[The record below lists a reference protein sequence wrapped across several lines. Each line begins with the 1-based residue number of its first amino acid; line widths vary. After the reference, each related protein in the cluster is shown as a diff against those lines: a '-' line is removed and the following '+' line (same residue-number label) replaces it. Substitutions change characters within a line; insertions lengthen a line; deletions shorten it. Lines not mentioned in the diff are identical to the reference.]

1 MSVSKPSYEAVYEA
15 EHSFRYLAHGA
26 DSSLVRWHYHNE
38 YELHLIQSTRG
49 NAFIGDY
56 VGPFEPGTVFLC
68 GPYLPHNWVSLADF
82 QSGIRDRVI
91 NFSDERMC
99 SLADCLPEMRA
110 MKTMLADSR
119 YGIEFSPDASR
130 KVADAFTDVAR
141 LKGMPRVLKFLE
153 IMTTLAESGDYRTLS
168 ERSFEDESDSL
179 IEERVSI
186 VVNHIMEHCT
196 TDLHLDDVAGLL
208 GLTPSF
214 FSRWFRKTTGYR
226 FIDFVTRLRISR
238 ACEQLEASDKPITN
252 ICFEAGFSNVANFN
266 RHFLKIKGM
275 TPRQYRES
283 LDIRGRRTPIMV
295 SLRR

>member
-56 VGPFEPGTVFLC
+56 VGPFEPETVFLC

-91 NFSDERMC
+91 NFSDERMQ
-99 SLADCLPEMRA
+99 SLVHCLPEMRA
-110 MKTMLADSR
+110 LKTMLADSR
-119 YGIEFSPDASR
+119 YGIEFSREASHE
-130 KVADAFTDVAR
+130 VADAFTEVAR
-141 LKGMPRVLKFLE
+141 LKGMARVLKFLE

-186 VVNHIMEHCT
+186 VVNYIMEHCT
-196 TDLHLDDVAGLL
+196 ADLHLDDVAGLL

-238 ACEQLEASDKPITN
+238 ACEQLEVSDKPITN

-283 LDIRGRRTPIMV
+283 MEIRGRRTPIKV

>member
-1 MSVSKPSYEAVYEA
+1 MSVAKPSYEAVYEA
-15 EHSFRYLAHGA
+15 ERSFRYLAHGA

-56 VGPFEPGTVFLC
+56 VGAFEPGTVFLC
-68 GPYLPHNWVSLADF
+68 GPYLPHNWVSLEDF

-91 NFSDERMC
+91 NFSDDRMKALGTC
-99 SLADCLPEMRA
+99 MPEMKGLHA
-110 MKTMLADSR
+110 MLADSR
-119 YGIEFSPDASR
+119 YGIEFSKEISAQ
-130 KVADAFTDVAR
+130 VAPGFTEVAN
-141 LKGMPRVLKFLE
+141 LKGMARVLKFLD
-153 IMTTLAESGDYRTLS
+153 IMATLADSGDYRTLS
-168 ERSFEDESDSL
+168 SRSYEDESDSL
-179 IEERVSI
+179 TEERVNT
-186 VVNHIMEHCT
+186 VVNYIIHNCT
-196 TDLHLDDVAGLL
+196 RELGLEEVAGLL

-214 FSRWFRKTTGYR
+214 FSRWFKKTTGYR

-238 ACEQLEASDKPITN
+238 ACEQLEVTDKPITN

-275 TPRQYRES
+275 TPRQYRDS
-283 LDIRGRRTPIMV
+283 MALRGKNPIKV

>member
-91 NFSDERMC
+91 NFSDERMS

-119 YGIEFSPDASR
+119 YGIEFSPGVSLD
-130 KVADAFTDVAR
+130 VADAFTDVAR

-186 VVNHIMEHCT
+186 VVNYIMEHCT

-238 ACEQLEASDKPITN
+238 ACEQLEMSDKPITT

-275 TPRQYRES
+275 TPRQYREWM
-283 LDIRGRRTPIMV
+283 DIRGLRTPIKV

>member
-1 MSVSKPSYEAVYEA
+1 MSVAKPSYEAVYEA
-15 EHSFRYLAHGA
+15 ERSFRYLAHGA

-56 VGPFEPGTVFLC
+56 VGSFEPGTVFLC
-68 GPYLPHNWVSLADF
+68 GPYLPHNWVSLEDF

-91 NFSDERMC
+91 NFSDDRMKALGTC
-99 SLADCLPEMRA
+99 MPEMKGLHA
-110 MKTMLADSR
+110 MLADSR
-119 YGIEFSPDASR
+119 YGIEFSKAISAR
-130 KVADAFTDVAR
+130 VAPGFTEVAN
-141 LKGMPRVLKFLE
+141 LKGMARVLKFLD
-153 IMTTLAESGDYRTLS
+153 IMATLADSGDYRTLS
-168 ERSFEDESDSL
+168 SRSYEDESDSL
-179 IEERVSI
+179 TEERVNT
-186 VVNHIMEHCT
+186 VVNYIIHNCT
-196 TDLHLDDVAGLL
+196 RELGLEEVAGLL

-214 FSRWFRKTTGYR
+214 FSRWFKKTTGYR

-238 ACEQLEASDKPITN
+238 ACEQLEVTDKPITN

-275 TPRQYRES
+275 TPRQYRDS
-283 LDIRGRRTPIMV
+283 MALRGKNPIKV